1 MSRKGRAGVADP
13 AGGRGPAPEGPEGPE
28 RPVDA
33 ADPAVPAEPA
43 VPAVL
48 AEPAVPAE
56 PEASAGPAGSAKPGE
71 PTDSAEP
78 ADLAEPAERADP
90 AEGAESTD
98 PAPAAPAESAGTD
111 RADREP
117 PARAPRRWR
126 AGGVAVLV
134 LLLLAGTG
142 LLVQAA
148 RLDGDDALAN
158 RALTDAPATAA
169 VAGDVSSA
177 LSKVFSY
184 SPEDPGV
191 TARDADEL
199 LAGRARA
206 QYRQLFDRIRE
217 RVVAQELTLTTH
229 VVRAGV
235 IRLDG
240 DDAALLVLLDQ
251 VTERTGEDPTTVGAQ
266 LSVTAERQDGRWRIT
281 DLKSR

>member
-1 MSRKGRAGVADP
+1 MSRESGTGVAVD
-13 AGGRGPAPEGPEGPE
+13 GDGRGSAPEEPGGPE
-28 RPVDA
+28 RPVEP
-33 ADPAVPAEPA
+33 ADPKEPAEPA
-43 VPAVL
+43 GP
-48 AEPAVPAE
+48 
-56 PEASAGPAGSAKPGE
+56 AGPAGSAE
-71 PTDSAEP
+71 PAGPSDPPEP
-78 ADLAEPAERADP
+78 ADLAEPAERA
-90 AEGAESTD
+90 ESTG
-98 PAPAAPAESAGTD
+98 PPPVAPAESAGTD
-111 RADREP
+111 RTGGKP
-117 PARAPRRWR
+117 PAGAPRRWR

-148 RLDGDDALAN
+148 RLNGDDALAN
-158 RALTDAPATAA
+158 RALTDASATAA

-251 VTERTGEDPTTVGAQ
+251 VTERRGEDPTTVGAQ